1 LILESQTS
9 RFSGGGKGLKL
20 KTGAFTVF
28 TVVLSI
34 LVLNMV
40 YVGSVRAETP
50 SYTVEWVNHQVEIL
64 YDGYIL
70 VNDTIK
76 VDGVVQNGFL
86 IGFPY
91 KYAPYV
97 LRCIAYNTA
106 NHGQKYKV
114 DIGVP
119 LGGGIGFYGVN
130 ITLSPPPENGVFSV
144 VFVLSNSLITQRNAS
159 TFILDFPAFPSLI
172 VDVPSCNA
180 SVVLPSNAAFVA
192 GTGTVNAT
200 SYSVNRAL
208 PQFAYEPANLTF
220 QLTTD
225 DMQLFTVMEF
235 KREINVGSMG
245 EIMVS
250 DSYYIKN
257 ESPQQMTSVKVA
269 LPPNASNV
277 KVEDEFGRKGKIT
290 PAKTNMYRVNF
301 SLPVESGSS
310 TRFIVRYNLPKN
322 ASFAFFQ
329 EISYYIEEA
338 SITITLPE
346 GAKIKGLN
354 YDGVSPI
361 GTCSVSRDVFQEKV
375 ILSLQGV
382 LSLDSFTMELAYEY
396 NPLWLAFRPTLW
408 VWALAVFGCAIIA
421 VWRRPKAPE
430 AVVVPTVAVRLSPE
444 ILRRFVESYEE
455 KRRITSEIKSLETA
469 VSKGRIPR
477 QRYKV
482 QRKTLETRLASLSR
496 SLDDLKLKLRSAGGR
511 YADLMRQLE
520 VAETEL
526 NEVGSNIR
534 SIEIRHRRGELTL
547 EAYRKLLADYEG
559 RRERAET
566 AINGILLRI
575 REEIR

>member
-1 LILESQTS
+1 
-9 RFSGGGKGLKL
+9 LKL
-20 KTGAFTVF
+20 KAMAFTAL
-28 TVVLSI
+28 TVVLLI
-34 LVLNMV
+34 LVLNIV
-40 YVGSVRAETP
+40 YVGNVKADAP
-50 SYTVEWVNHQVEIL
+50 SYTVGWVNHQVKIL
-64 YDGYIL
+64 YNGYIL

-76 VDGVVQNGFL
+76 IKDGNVQNGFL
-86 IGFPY
+86 IGLPY

-106 NHGQKYKV
+106 NSSQRYKV
-114 DIGVP
+114 DSDVP
-119 LGGGIGFYGVN
+119 LGNRIGLYGVN
-130 ITLSPPPENGVFSV
+130 VTLDPPPENGVFSV
-144 VFVLSNSLITQRNAS
+144 VFVLSNSLLMQSPQNTSLYTLN
-159 TFILDFPAFPSLI
+159 FPAYPSLI
-172 VDVPSCNA
+172 VDAFSCNA
-180 SVVLPSNAAFVA
+180 SVSLPSDAQFLS
-192 GTGTVNAT
+192 GTGTVDAEN
-200 SYSVNRAL
+200 YSINKVL
-208 PQFAYEPANLTF
+208 PQFTYEPANLTF

-225 DMQLFTVMEF
+225 DIQLFTVKEF
-235 KREINVGSMG
+235 KREIYVGSTG
-245 EIMVS
+245 EIEVS

-257 ESPQQMTSVKVA
+257 ESPHQMTSVKVA

-290 PAKTNMYRVNF
+290 LDTRTSMYTVDF
-301 SLPVESGSS
+301 SLSVESGDS

-322 ASFAFFQ
+322 ASFTFFH
-329 EISYYIEEA
+329 EINYYIEEA

-346 GAKIKGLN
+346 GAKIKGLS

-361 GTCSVSRDVFQEKV
+361 GTCGVSRDVFQEK
-375 ILSLQGV
+375 ISINMQGV
-382 LSLDSFTMELAYEY
+382 MFLDSFAMELTYEY

-408 VWALAVFGCAIIA
+408 VWALAVFGCGIVA

-430 AVVVPTVAVRLSPE
+430 AVVVPTVVVRVSPE

-496 SLDDLKLKLRSAGGR
+496 SLDDLKLRLRSAGGR

-526 NEVGSNIR
+526 NEVESNIR

-566 AINGILLRI
+566 TISGILLRI
-575 REEIR
+575 REEIH

>member
-1 LILESQTS
+1 
-9 RFSGGGKGLKL
+9 LKL
-20 KTGAFTVF
+20 KTVAFTVF
-28 TVVLSI
+28 TVVLLI

-40 YVGSVRAETP
+40 YVGSVRADTS
-50 SYTVEWVNHQVEIL
+50 SYTVEWVNHQVKIL
-64 YDGYIL
+64 YNGYVL

-76 VDGVVQNGFL
+76 VDGAVQNGFL
-86 IGFPY
+86 IGLPY

-106 NHGQKYKV
+106 DPSQRYKV
-114 DIGVP
+114 DAGVP
-119 LGGGIGFYGVN
+119 LGDRIGFYGVN
-130 ITLSPPPENGVFSV
+130 VTLNPPPENGVFSV
-144 VFVLSNSLITQRNAS
+144 VFVLSNSLLAQKDANTY
-159 TFILDFPAFPSLI
+159 TLDFPAFPSLT
-172 VDVPSCNA
+172 VNATSCNA
-180 SVVLPSNAAFVA
+180 SVILPSNAEFIS

-200 SYSVNRAL
+200 SYFINGTL
-208 PQFAYEPANLTF
+208 FQFKYEPANMSF
-220 QLTTD
+220 QLTSD
-225 DMQLFTVMEF
+225 DIKLFTVKEF

-290 PAKTNMYRVNF
+290 LDTRTSMYTVNF

-329 EISYYIEEA
+329 EINYYIEEA

-361 GTCSVSRDVFQEKV
+361 GTCSVSRDVFQER
-375 ILSLQGV
+375 IIINMQGV
-382 LSLDSFTMELAYEY
+382 MSLDSFTMELAYEY

-526 NEVGSNIR
+526 NEVESNIR